1 MTNSFNIN
9 LKKRI
14 ISSSS
19 SNILFQ
25 FIITISRLIQVPI
38 LINFFGAD
46 GYGKLLVI
54 VSAASYITLFELG
67 LKYFAINRLTKLYFE
82 EKIDKFN
89 IFYLK
94 ILKFIFYISLSL
106 ILILSFISVILL
118 FLNYSNDYIIISI
131 LLFFINNILIT
142 YLYFFS
148 SYFKFEG
155 KLVTN
160 FFFEMLI
167 IVIPIF
173 LIILWTHLKTNSN
186 NFDYIIISLI
196 SIFSSIIILIFVKR
210 IIFKKFNFLNAF
222 QIKLNIKYM
231 FIILKR
237 SIFFII
243 FLLNNLILVH
253 FSTLIIAY
261 YLNNYLVAQF
271 NTLKTITN
279 IIVLS
284 IATLT
289 HPILSE
295 ITRYFTDKKTYFIN
309 KIINFYFFCSMV
321 ILFIINILL
330 DYFGSDIFYIWI
342 KEGIDFD
349 KKLFGLLILSTSL
362 NIINILLSNLILAV
376 NKHIKYSKSLTFFN
390 VFYIIICIILTKYFG
405 ILGVVYSLIIYETL
419 HMILLFV
426 IYKLNVNEY
435 VNKILFF
442 ILVFIFLIILL
453 KINIYILI
461 LSLLLIS
468 LVLARDFMQINS
480 KIENK

>member
-1 MTNSFNIN
+1 
-9 LKKRI
+9 
-14 ISSSS
+14 
-19 SNILFQ
+19 
-25 FIITISRLIQVPI
+25 
-38 LINFFGAD
+38 
-46 GYGKLLVI
+46 
-54 VSAASYITLFELG
+54 
-67 LKYFAINRLTKLYFE
+67 
-82 EKIDKFN
+82 
-89 IFYLK
+89 
-94 ILKFIFYISLSL
+94 
-106 ILILSFISVILL
+106 
-118 FLNYSNDYIIISI
+118 
-131 LLFFINNILIT
+131 
-142 YLYFFS
+142 
-148 SYFKFEG
+148 
-155 KLVTN
+155 
-160 FFFEMLI
+160 MLI

-222 QIKLNIKYM
+222 QIKLNIKYI

-243 FLLNNLILVH
+243 FSLNNLILVH

-349 KKLFGLLILSTSL
+349 KKIFGLLILSTSL

-419 HMILLFV
+419 HMLLLFV